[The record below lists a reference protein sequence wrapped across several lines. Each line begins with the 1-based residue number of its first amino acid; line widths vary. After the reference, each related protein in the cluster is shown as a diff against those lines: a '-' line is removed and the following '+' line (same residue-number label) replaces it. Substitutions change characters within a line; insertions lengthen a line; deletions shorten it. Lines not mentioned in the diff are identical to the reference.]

1 MAYQGLGA
9 SFGAHSLD
17 IGRRAWLRI
26 WLVSFRAILR
36 HYDDCKLVLARG
48 GMRKKVVVGAVLIIL
63 PIIAAVACPAIHRRR
78 DLKETL
84 AWIDQTYN
92 PHEGGD
98 ILGHGHG
105 WERHYTPDPD
115 RTETLAEEYQTT
127 VVSHGGCKVTIR
139 SETLAV
145 GIWKEIPSE
154 HNYSFDLHDIDPN
167 SIAIK
172 TFDPYKDATN
182 CQDAVDVKDSN
193 LQCTDAEI
201 VFFTRNG
208 APAIKD
214 EYVRTFTKL
223 KGADHEQRGTS
234 KQQEMWLLVDDSDYA
249 QRLARAWKHAIEL
262 CGGKAS
268 KF

>member
-1 MAYQGLGA
+1 
-9 SFGAHSLD
+9 
-17 IGRRAWLRI
+17 
-26 WLVSFRAILR
+26 
-36 HYDDCKLVLARG
+36 
-48 GMRKKVVVGAVLIIL
+48 MRKKMVAGAVLVIL
-63 PIIAAVACPAIHRRR
+63 PIIAAVACPAIQRRR

-92 PHEGGD
+92 PHDGGD

-105 WERHYTPDPD
+105 WERHYTPNPD

-172 TFDPYKDATN
+172 TFDPYKAATN

-234 KQQEMWLLVDDSDYA
+234 KQQEMWLLVDDADYS

>member
-1 MAYQGLGA
+1 MQ
-9 SFGAHSLD
+9 
-17 IGRRAWLRI
+17 
-26 WLVSFRAILR
+26 
-36 HYDDCKLVLARG
+36 
-48 GMRKKVVVGAVLIIL
+48 KKMIAVAVLIIIL
-63 PIIAAVACPAIHRRR
+63 AIIASVAYPAVRRRR

-105 WERHYTPDPD
+105 WERRYTPNPD
-115 RTETLAEEYQTT
+115 RTEKLAEEYQTT
-127 VVSHGGCKVTIR
+127 FVSHGGCKVTIR
-139 SETLAV
+139 SATHPV

-182 CQDAVDVKDSN
+182 CQDAADVKNSN

-208 APAIKD
+208 APAIKE
-214 EYVRTFTKL
+214 EYLKTFTKL
-223 KGADHEQRGTS
+223 TGADHEQRGTS
-234 KQQEMWLLVDDSDYA
+234 TQQEMWLLVDDADYA
-249 QRLARAWKHAIEL
+249 QRLAKAWKHAVEL